1 MQIAIFSQFLLFLIR
16 ITYVMYVKKEDY
28 VNKYRYFVEKF
39 AGFGG
44 IITLPMP
51 KETQFQHIF
60 S

>member
-51 KETQFQHIF
+51 
-60 S
+60 